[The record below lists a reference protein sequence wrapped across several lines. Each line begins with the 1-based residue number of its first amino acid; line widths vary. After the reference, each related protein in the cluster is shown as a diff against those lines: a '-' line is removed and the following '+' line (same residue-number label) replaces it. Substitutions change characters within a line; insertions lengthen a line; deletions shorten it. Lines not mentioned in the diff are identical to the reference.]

1 VPPGARVT
9 VDAGGPT
16 TTTTPGEVKLE
27 RDKSHVAVVEKE
39 GFQTTAVPLKRDVSM
54 NVFGNF
60 ACIVLFPICFGIDF
74 LSGNA
79 FELKPDPV
87 TITLVPVEAPPVSAA
102 PPAPLSAA
110 PHRKVRGLKPPR
122 RRSHTDRPAQCAN
135 GNSPRASAPLC
146 SGISLGK
153 TATLH
158 VGELGKGRP
167 RRKLPVRLSTPA
179 AGALAEDRRYGLFEP
194 SQMNRSPWQPDS
206 ISATKIPKVR
216 SPRRP
221 LATYSARGAYAHPT

>member
-1 VPPGARVT
+1 MKAISRVAAAAVLATITPGCMTITKGSHQSVTFVSVPPGARVT

-110 PHRKVRGLKPPR
+110 PPPQ
-122 RRSHTDRPAQCAN
+122 SQGPQTTA
-135 GNSPRASAPLC
+135 AP
-146 SGISLGK
+146 I
-153 TATLH
+153 TH
-158 VGELGKGRP
+158 
-167 RRKLPVRLSTPA
+167 
-179 AGALAEDRRYGLFEP
+179 
-194 SQMNRSPWQPDS
+194 
-206 ISATKIPKVR
+206 
-216 SPRRP
+216 
-221 LATYSARGAYAHPT
+221 